1 MNIQISALKDIL
13 LMPTSKLKKKLWA
26 GADIKG
32 ADYCIYLPKYPEN
45 NICLVAHID
54 TAHDDD
60 ILHIKKKGNGNGKGF
75 IFHDTENHILW
86 NPEGLGADDRAGVYA
101 LMLLWEKLPGKHKP
115 LLLFTDYE
123 ESGGAGA
130 YEAAEDKNLEGI
142 GYFIELDRKN
152 GKQAV
157 FYNDEPGTFKKH
169 ILKYGF
175 KEGIGTFSDIS
186 ILGPGLGKCAV
197 NLSCGYYHE
206 HTRREYLNY
215 AQLGNTINKV
225 AAICLSHKGEVF
237 SLPKTR
243 PIPWY
248 MRRSYSSGL
257 ESVYCGADN
266 FDYENFWDREEED
279 REELDREA
287 KDKFLQEMREERR
300 ELEREIFP
308 DSHNFLRNSKL
319 KGV

>member
-1 MNIQISALKDIL
+1 MNIQLSALKDTL
-13 LMPTSKLKKKLWA
+13 LMPTSKLKKKLW
-26 GADIKG
+26 GRADIKG
-32 ADYCIYLPKYPEN
+32 NDYCIYIPKYPDK

-54 TAHDDD
+54 TAHDGAS
-60 ILHIKKKGNGNGKGF
+60 KKNGKEKGF

-86 NPEGLGADDRAGVYA
+86 NPEGTGADDRAGVYA
-101 LMLLWEKLPGKHKP
+101 LMLLWERLPIKHKP

-175 KEGIGTFSDIS
+175 IEGFGTFSDIS
-186 ILGPGLGKCAV
+186 ILGPELGKCAV
-197 NLSCGYYHE
+197 NLSSGYYHE

-215 AQLGNTINKV
+215 AQLENTINKV
-225 AAICLSHKGEVF
+225 FNICMNHKGEVF
-237 SLPKTR
+237 NLPNAR
-243 PIPWY
+243 PVPWY

-257 ESVYCGADN
+257 ESVYCGADS
-266 FDYENFWDREEED
+266 FDYENFWIKEEELKEEMNREEKE
-279 REELDREA
+279 R
-287 KDKFLQEMREERR
+287 FLQEMREERR

-308 DSHNFLRNSKL
+308 EWKR
-319 KGV
+319 V